1 MSKFVKF
8 RQFLIKEKK
17 LKNLTT
23 NQEVSPA
30 AFFKSLRANPFVG
43 NNFSRFFANLLP
55 KNLLNKKKYA
65 KIKKHSVDK
74 IPRKNKFM
82 PMWRLGAPKSLQ
94 RFWGDQ
100 WLGVPRKFVKIFG
113 VIEAT
118 DSRGRRENK
127 MHCFKTNASKIKICR
142 CGGMADATDSKSV
155 EGNFMWVRL
164 PPSAP

>member
-17 LKNLTT
+17 LKNLST

-82 PMWRLGAPKSLQ
+82 PMWRLGVPKSLQ

-100 WLGVPRKFVKIFG
+100 WQTRRLKRPSRKQN
-113 VIEAT
+113 ALLQ
-118 DSRGRRENK
+118 NK
-127 MHCFKTNASKIKICR
+127 RFKN
-142 CGGMADATDSKSV
+142 
-155 EGNFMWVRL
+155 
-164 PPSAP
+164 